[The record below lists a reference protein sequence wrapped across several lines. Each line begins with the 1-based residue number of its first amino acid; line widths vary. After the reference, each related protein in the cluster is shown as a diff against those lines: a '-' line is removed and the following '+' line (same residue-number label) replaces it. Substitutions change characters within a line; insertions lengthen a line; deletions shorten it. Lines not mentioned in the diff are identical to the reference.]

1 VNKNSNIYIAGHNGM
16 VGSAIKKQLEDS
28 QFNNIIVRNKSEL
41 DLTDQNSVNSF
52 FKKKSIEYVILAAA
66 KVGGI
71 YANNKYPA
79 EFIYTNLVIQTNV
92 INAAFQNNVKRLLFL
107 GSSCIYPRSVKQPMR
122 EDSLLTS
129 VLEPT
134 NEPYAIAKIAGIKLC
149 ESFNRQYGTDYRSI
163 MPTNLYGVNDNF
175 HLDNSH
181 VIPGMMARFH
191 DAKIN
196 KLPEVIVWGTGKV
209 RREFLFVDDMAEAA
223 IHVLK
228 LDKEVYLKNTL
239 PMLSHVNIGT
249 GSDITISDLALM
261 MKKIVNYDGK
271 IKFDTSRPDGTP
283 QKLLDVNCLK
293 NLGWSYKTELEDG
306 LRETYAW
313 YNLK

>member
-1 VNKNSNIYIAGHNGM
+1 M